1 MQEATAAAPAVL
13 SSVAVGMSVLAVLA
27 WSAIAATAA
36 WGLTLRRAARTIAVM
51 RRDSEREMQHWKD
64 LATRERSRSIQL
76 HRELVS
82 YSDGCRQG
90 REDVASIVPLL
101 QAALSHHQSLPH
113 TGTEDA
119 SP

>member
-1 MQEATAAAPAVL
+1 M
-13 SSVAVGMSVLAVLA
+13 AVGTVSTVAIAMSVLTVIA

-36 WGLTLRRAARTIAVM
+36 WGLALRRAARVIAAM
-51 RRDSEREMQHWKD
+51 RRDSERETQYWKD

-101 QAALSHHQSLPH
+101 QAALSHQQSLPP
-113 TGTEDA
+113 TGTDD